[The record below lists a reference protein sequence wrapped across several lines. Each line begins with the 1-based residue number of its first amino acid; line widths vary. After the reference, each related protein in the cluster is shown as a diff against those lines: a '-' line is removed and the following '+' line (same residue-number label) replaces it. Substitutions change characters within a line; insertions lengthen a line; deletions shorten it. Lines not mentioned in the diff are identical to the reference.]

1 MSNIYRSLL
10 LVIAGATQK
19 ELARQVKYLKVENQI
34 LRSRLPSRVFVTP
47 KERNRLLKFAGK
59 LSAKVLHQLVT
70 IVHPET
76 LLRWLREERRGKH
89 KLETANRGRP
99 KTAAQLRRLILK
111 LAREN
116 EWGYTRIMGE
126 LKKLGIKPPSRNTV
140 KNILKAA
147 GLDPGPQR
155 GEATW
160 DEFLTRHASSLWQCD
175 FFSRRVLTPRGFRQV
190 FVLAFLNVETRR
202 VILSPAT
209 YQPDAEWVEAQAQAF
224 VAQAREAGLPVAR
237 VMRDRDSKF
246 SEAFDEALRRQHVKL
261 IKTQFR
267 APNMNAFVERFVQ
280 SIQQECLD
288 HFIIFGT
295 QHLDYLC
302 REYVEYYLTERPHQ
316 GIGIDNE
323 LLVKEGPRRR
333 RRTSD
338 PVDLPRLADIRRHSR
353 LGGLLNSYYRRAA

>member
-1 MSNIYRSLL
+1 
-10 LVIAGATQK
+10 
-19 ELARQVKYLKVENQI
+19 
-34 LRSRLPSRVFVTP
+34 VFVTP
-47 KERNRLLKFAGK
+47 KERNRLPNFASK

-89 KLETANRGRP
+89 KLESANRGRP
-99 KTAAQLRRLILK
+99 KTAAQLRRLILM

-116 EWGYTRIMGE
+116 DWGYTRIMGE
-126 LKKLGIKPPSRNTV
+126 IKKLGIKPPSRNTV

-160 DEFLTRHASSLWQCD
+160 DEFLTRHAASLWQCD
-175 FFSRRVLTPRGFRQV
+175 FFSRNLLTPRGYRQV

-224 VAQAREAGLPVAR
+224 VAQARDAGLPVAR

-246 SEAFDEALRRQHVKL
+246 SEAFDEALRRHHVKVV
-261 IKTQFR
+261 KTQFR
-267 APNMNAFVERFVQ
+267 APNCDLLIAQDAAYLRHLPERNALR
-280 SIQQECLD
+280 D
-288 HFIIFGT
+288 GYHDAT
-295 QHLDYLC
+295 N
-302 REYVEYYLTERPHQ
+302 R
-316 GIGIDNE
+316 IGACKI
-323 LLVKEGPRRR
+323 VCTPIGSSSR
-333 RRTSD
+333 
-338 PVDLPRLADIRRHSR
+338 LPRIRIAKSAGMQSANFR
-353 LGGLLNSYYRRAA
+353 LSIAFSSTSGR